1 MAPTSLLNSKTH
13 FKFKNTYPQDR
24 EIKFKFKFK
33 KLRDKKDNITCG

>member
-24 EIKFKFKFK
+24 EIKFK